1 MSNYYPDEII
11 EEVRISN
18 DIVDVV
24 GEYVKLERKG
34 QYMFGNCPF
43 HKEKTP
49 SFSVTPS
56 KQMYY
61 CYGCGKGGNVFHFIM
76 NAENLEF
83 VEAVRLLAERAKI
96 ELPEGDNEEEKKEAA
111 LKREV
116 LKVNVEAARF
126 FYSQLN
132 SDHGIEARKYLSD
145 RGLTENTVKRFGLG
159 FSGDGKDSLYK
170 YLKDK
175 GFGDEPIIKSGLFIA
190 RKSGGYYEKF
200 SGRIIFP
207 IFDIRG
213 NVIGFGGRVTDS
225 SMPKYLNS
233 PETCVYSKG
242 RNLYALNFAKN
253 SGQKKIIVVE
263 GYMDVI
269 SLHQRGIINTV
280 ASLGTALTESQGRI
294 LKKYAEEIIISYDSD
309 VAGQAAALRGLDL
322 LNDIGCNVR
331 VLTVPDGKDPDEFI
345 KKNGPDAFKKLV
357 DSSLSLIEYKIKVLK
372 NQIDTETTE
381 GKINFLNKTADILA
395 KVDNRLE
402 REMYTKKLA
411 QEYEISQESVYAEII
426 KRTKPKT
433 GFNKPVVNINEYR
446 MTKNKKNEDMEE
458 ERLVFQEMLLLSLLC
473 VDNSIYKVLNGRIS
487 IDFFSEKNRQAA
499 GIVLGRLEENRG
511 IVAAELLNALGS
523 EEANRFTKIIQNEC
537 DCGDN
542 RKAVL
547 DIIRRI
553 NTIKLNKRERE
564 ILDILSGK
572 NESVKGDVEKLKTEL
587 KLILQKK
594 KGI

>member
-1 MSNYYPDEII
+1 
-11 EEVRISN
+11 
-18 DIVDVV
+18 
-24 GEYVKLERKG
+24 
-34 QYMFGNCPF
+34 
-43 HKEKTP
+43 
-49 SFSVTPS
+49 
-56 KQMYY
+56 
-61 CYGCGKGGNVFHFIM
+61 
-76 NAENLEF
+76 
-83 VEAVRLLAERAKI
+83 
-96 ELPEGDNEEEKKEAA
+96 
-111 LKREV
+111 
-116 LKVNVEAARF
+116 
-126 FYSQLN
+126 
-132 SDHGIEARKYLSD
+132 
-145 RGLTENTVKRFGLG
+145 
-159 FSGDGKDSLYK
+159 
-170 YLKDK
+170 
-175 GFGDEPIIKSGLFIA
+175 
-190 RKSGGYYEKF
+190 
-200 SGRIIFP
+200 
-207 IFDIRG
+207 
-213 NVIGFGGRVTDS
+213 
-225 SMPKYLNS
+225 
-233 PETCVYSKG
+233 
-242 RNLYALNFAKN
+242 
-253 SGQKKIIVVE
+253 VVE
-263 GYMDVI
+263 GYMDVV